1 MGHIG
6 LTCSHIR
13 VFHSSLQSTQHLTA
27 KINWLDMDQGGSFLY
42 SMSLSEQPDA
52 IILWWPLSLKRFVTS
67 ALLRTPYCFN
77 ALPVLDDTTI
87 FFTEN
92 SIPRYAVS
100 KQCPGNLNEV
110 HLSFAPPLFTGRLGA
125 RSFTEGLTLFPS
137 EATSRVS
144 SRAPGLSSRDP
155 ELGDGRHYN
164 LSTRRLY
171 SLFRFPLL
179 FTILRLTKQKDV
191 STIHHHHQ
199 LTPSRGPISLS
210 KNRTMVLSL
219 RPTQ

>member
-1 MGHIG
+1 
-6 LTCSHIR
+6 
-13 VFHSSLQSTQHLTA
+13 
-27 KINWLDMDQGGSFLY
+27 
-42 SMSLSEQPDA
+42 MSLSEQPDA

-77 ALPVLDDTTI
+77 ALPVLDDTAI

-110 HLSFAPPLFTGRLGA
+110 HLSLPPPLFTGRLGA

-164 LSTRRLY
+164 LSTRKLY
-171 SLFRFPLL
+171 SLFRLQLNEFFSSNTKHPCSRSHQGQ
-179 FTILRLTKQKDV
+179 RLKTDV
-191 STIHHHHQ
+191 SVFRFFLQ
-199 LTPSRGPISLS
+199 FY
-210 KNRTMVLSL
+210 V
-219 RPTQ
+219 